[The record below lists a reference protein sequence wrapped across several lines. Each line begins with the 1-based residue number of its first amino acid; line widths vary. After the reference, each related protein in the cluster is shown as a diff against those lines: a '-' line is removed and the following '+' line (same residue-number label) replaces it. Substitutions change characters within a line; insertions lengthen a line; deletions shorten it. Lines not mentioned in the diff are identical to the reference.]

1 MNAND
6 QFLARDAHVDDAAVQ
21 PLPNSRKIYVEG
33 SRADVRV
40 PMREIA
46 QADTPASF
54 GAEVNPPLAVY
65 DTSGPYTDAAFRAD
79 LAAGLPALRARWIAE
94 RNDTEELPDFTSP
107 FTRRHA
113 SARELAD
120 VRWDART
127 RTLSGTLL
135 RPKGET
141 GFIVIAGQ
149 PGGKVHHHPITA
161 TSPKTKWQVRW
172 KAG

>member
-6 QFLARDAHVDDAAVQ
+6 QFFARDAHVDDAAVQ

-65 DTSGPYTDAAFRAD
+65 DTSGPYTDPTANIDIRS
-79 LAAGLPALRARWIAE
+79 GVPRTLPATQPVATCGRVASSSGGGVQSASTRPKARKRATPPSGKMLRRRWLTASNVYL
-94 RNDTEELPDFTSP
+94 RQSALLTSVAYDRS
-107 FTRRHA
+107 RRFA
-113 SARELAD
+113 SELAMIS
-120 VRWDART
+120 
-127 RTLSGTLL
+127 LPCSCL
-135 RPKGET
+135 
-141 GFIVIAGQ
+141 
-149 PGGKVHHHPITA
+149 
-161 TSPKTKWQVRW
+161 
-172 KAG
+172 